1 MAAIVL
7 GVLLFSS
14 RSLASAFGVSPPW
27 IANDNL
33 KPDSHY
39 VYVID
44 LSTNDPKEDM
54 VITAKITGDKEIQNW
69 ITIKDV
75 DHLLM
80 PTGMQ
85 HTPIYVEVNVPK
97 DAPLGKFSGN
107 ISLTA
112 SPVKLSP
119 DNVSILLGGNI
130 SVQLK
135 VIDHDIVDYWVRSIA
150 VDPIV
155 EGQPIT
161 LSVDLKNLGNILISN
176 LETRIQV
183 LDFKTEKVIASANA
197 GQLSRPIYPQTLET
211 TQIQVPTPN
220 LPEGKYWL
228 KVDAIK
234 GGKSIYQNKLY
245 LEVAS
250 PNVNGSVRT
259 AVRVAGQ
266 GEAIQP
272 AAPTLLAPTTS
283 GQNVQLRTTVTVRA
297 PFTNS
302 LIMIVIGLML
312 VIIGISFRIYRNL
325 SGKKPAAHHH
335 R

>member
-7 GVLLFSS
+7 GVLLYANH
-14 RSLASAFGVSPPW
+14 SLAAAFGVSPPW

-33 KPDSHY
+33 KPDSHF

-44 LSTNDPKEDM
+44 VSTNDASQDM
-54 VITAKITGDKEIQNW
+54 VITAKITGDKQVQDW
-69 ITIKDV
+69 VTIKDM
-75 DHLLM
+75 DRLTM
-80 PTGMQ
+80 AAGMQ

-97 DAPLGKFSGN
+97 DAPLGKFNGN

-112 SPVKLSP
+112 APVNLSP

-130 SVQLK
+130 SVQLR
-135 VIDHDIVDYWVRSIA
+135 VIDKDVTDYWVRSIA

-161 LSVDLKNLGNILISN
+161 LNVDLKNLGNVLISN
-176 LETRIQV
+176 LETRVQV
-183 LDFKTEKVIASANA
+183 LDFKTEKMIASATA

-211 TQIQVPTPN
+211 AQIQIPTSN
-220 LPEGKYWL
+220 LSEGKYWV

-234 GGKSIYQNKLY
+234 AGRSVYQNKLY
-245 LEVAS
+245 LEVGSPLSNNMVKTDVQVVAS
-250 PNVNGSVRT
+250 N
-259 AVRVAGQ
+259 
-266 GEAIQP
+266 EAIQP
-272 AAPTLLAPTTS
+272 AAPTQFAPAPR
-283 GQNVQLRTTVTVRA
+283 GQNVQLKTTVTVRA

-312 VIIGISFRIYRNL
+312 VIIGIAFRIYSNL
-325 SGKKPAAHHH
+325 NGKKHVTHHH